1 MIAQRQSVKTFANL
15 LKDELNSHFI
25 GYINRSEGQYFLD
38 VQEATFP
45 KALSFIEFNTN
56 IKKSV
61 DLSDVYIGTAV
72 MKQNDYIDY
81 SVDQLSA
88 ITPVENDVLLLKDL
102 QLTCLFTV
110 YNTMLD
116 YPELD
121 EVRVAIESIIHI
133 RPMIDNGLITFVF
146 PDYF

>member
-1 MIAQRQSVKTFANL
+1 MIEQRQSVKTFANL

-81 SVDQLSA
+81 SV
-88 ITPVENDVLLLKDL
+88 ENDVLLLKDL
-102 QLTCLFTV
+102 PLTCLFTAD
-110 YNTMLD
+110 NTMLD

>member
-81 SVDQLSA
+81 SV
-88 ITPVENDVLLLKDL
+88 ENDVLLLKDL
-102 QLTCLFTV
+102 PLTCLFTAD
-110 YNTMLD
+110 NTMLD

-121 EVRVAIESIIHI
+121 EVSVAIESIIHI
-133 RPMIDNGLITFVF
+133 RPMIDNRLITFVF

>member
-1 MIAQRQSVKTFANL
+1 MITQRQSVKTFANL

-61 DLSDVYIGTAV
+61 DLSGVYIGTAV

-81 SVDQLSA
+81 SV
-88 ITPVENDVLLLKDL
+88 ENDVLLLKDL
-102 QLTCLFTV
+102 PLTCLFTAD
-110 YNTMLD
+110 NTMLD

-121 EVRVAIESIIHI
+121 EVSVEIESIIHI
-133 RPMIDNGLITFVF
+133 RPMIDNRLITFVF

>member
-1 MIAQRQSVKTFANL
+1 MITQRQSVKTFANL

-81 SVDQLSA
+81 SV
-88 ITPVENDVLLLKDL
+88 ENDVLLLKDL
-102 QLTCLFTV
+102 PLTCLFTAD
-110 YNTMLD
+110 NTMLD

-121 EVRVAIESIIHI
+121 EVSVEIESIIHI
-133 RPMIDNGLITFVF
+133 RPMIDNRLITFVF

>member
-1 MIAQRQSVKTFANL
+1 MIAQRQSVKTFAKL

-81 SVDQLSA
+81 SV
-88 ITPVENDVLLLKDL
+88 ENDVLLLKDL
-102 QLTCLFTV
+102 PLTCLFTV

>member
-81 SVDQLSA
+81 SV
-88 ITPVENDVLLLKDL
+88 ENDVLLLKDL
-102 QLTCLFTV
+102 PLTCLFTV

-133 RPMIDNGLITFVF
+133 RFMIDNGLITFVF

>member
-81 SVDQLSA
+81 SV
-88 ITPVENDVLLLKDL
+88 ENDVLLLKDL
-102 QLTCLFTV
+102 PLTCLFTV

>member
-1 MIAQRQSVKTFANL
+1 MIEQRQSVKTFANL

-61 DLSDVYIGTAV
+61 EFSDVYIGTAV

-81 SVDQLSA
+81 S
-88 ITPVENDVLLLKDL
+88 VENDVLLLKDL

>member
-1 MIAQRQSVKTFANL
+1 MIEQRQSVKTFANL

-81 SVDQLSA
+81 SV
-88 ITPVENDVLLLKDL
+88 ENDVLLLKDL
-102 QLTCLFTV
+102 PLTCLFTV

>member
-81 SVDQLSA
+81 SV
-88 ITPVENDVLLLKDL
+88 ENDVLLLKDL
-102 QLTCLFTV
+102 PLTCLFTAD
-110 YNTMLD
+110 NTMLD